1 MFRCLALIL
10 FLPWF
15 AIIGFAYWHLPRDLP
30 RPATRRSFDW
40 SAIGLAMLVALG
52 GALLALDMPWQHS
65 GKIWP
70 QVAAVLFAYGA
81 FLSMMMLAAVIRQR
95 IWKR

>member
-1 MFRCLALIL
+1 MNLLAIFL

-15 AIIGFAYWHLPRDLP
+15 AIIGFTYWHLPRNLS
-30 RPATRRSFDW
+30 RTRMRSVFD
-40 SAIGLAMLVALG
+40 SI
-52 GALLALDMPWQHS
+52 ALLIAIVLASVAAAIAMGTDWQDA

-81 FLSMMMLAAVIRQR
+81 FLLLMLLAAIVRQR
-95 IWKR
+95 VWRL